1 MSHKTLPNLALITP
15 YPALAAVVTEQCTG
29 IFNCHVFHGSLEKA
43 AGIARNLDPDFYD
56 IIISRGGTADYI
68 DRVTKIPVVRILT
81 SALDLLKS
89 LTPLKKHPHK
99 IAFFN
104 YQKNLSFCRTPTWSI
119 NSKNAVHAIS
129 RRLQEDYRCQTR
141 RNTMRCKEF

>member
-15 YPALAAVVTEQCTG
+15 YPALAAVVTEQCAG

-89 LTPLKKHPHK
+89 LTPLKNTRIKSPFS
-99 IAFFN
+99 II
-104 YQKNLSFCRTPTWSI
+104 RTIYLT
-119 NSKNAVHAIS
+119 
-129 RRLQEDYRCQTR
+129 
-141 RNTMRCKEF
+141 